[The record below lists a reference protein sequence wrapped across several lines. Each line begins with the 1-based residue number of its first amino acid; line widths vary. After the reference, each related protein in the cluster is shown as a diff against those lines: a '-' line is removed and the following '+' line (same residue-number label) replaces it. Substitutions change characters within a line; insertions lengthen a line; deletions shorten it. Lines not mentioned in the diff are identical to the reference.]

1 MCGGAGREGISV
13 AGESSQSCQSM
24 AVRYDYGMKT
34 KDWGLVK
41 MVAVLAGVGF
51 VILTSLTVLAL
62 FTLDFRAAPDVS
74 IMKESEIIHA
84 KAEAGDVR
92 EVTAKAEAGD
102 ARAQYFMGLLTMS
115 GTGVPKDSAKAMD
128 WIRKSA
134 EQGFAY
140 AQGYLADEYES
151 GEILPK
157 DMDEAIRWAT
167 RAANQ
172 GHPLGQLFLA
182 DYYHAE
188 DPPNAVEAYKWY
200 SLAAKSGYTYMSG
213 VFGDLKK
220 TMTMEQIAEGDR
232 LVREFVAVKEY
243 VEVKQ

>member
-1 MCGGAGREGISV
+1 
-13 AGESSQSCQSM
+13 M
-24 AVRYDYGMKT
+24 AVRYNFGMNI
-34 KDWGLVK
+34 KDWGLGK
-41 MVAVLAGVGF
+41 MVAVLAGLGF
-51 VILTSLTVLAL
+51 VIIVTLTLLAM
-62 FTLDFRAAPDVS
+62 FTLDFRGGPDVS

-102 ARAQYFMGLLTMS
+102 ARAQYFMALLTMS

-134 EQGFAY
+134 EQGFDY
-140 AQGYLADEYES
+140 AQNYLARKYDS
-151 GEILPK
+151 GEFVPK
-157 DMDEAIRWAT
+157 DREEAIRWST

-172 GHPLGQLFLA
+172 GNPLGQNFLA

-188 DPPNAVEAYKWY
+188 DPPNVVQAYKWY
-200 SLAAKSGYTYMSG
+200 SLAMKSGYTYMSG
-213 VFGDLKK
+213 RFEDLKK
-220 TMTMEQIAEGDR
+220 TMTEEQIAEGER
-232 LVREFVAVKEY
+232 LAKEFVAVKEY